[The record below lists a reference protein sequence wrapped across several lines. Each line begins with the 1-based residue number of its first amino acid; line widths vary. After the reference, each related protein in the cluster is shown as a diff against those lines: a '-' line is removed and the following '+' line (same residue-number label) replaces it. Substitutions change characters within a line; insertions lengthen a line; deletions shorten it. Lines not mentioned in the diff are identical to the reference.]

1 MLNRKIRHFVA
12 GYRHAEVVVGS
23 GNRDANHLSSE
34 SFPILRLVVR
44 LPVEAR
50 YVFDSF
56 GIAKFPVV
64 VAP

>member
-1 MLNRKIRHFVA
+1 MLNRKVRYFVA
-12 GYRHAEVVVGS
+12 GYRHGEVS
-23 GNRDANHLSSE
+23 DSRNRDANHLASE
-34 SFPILRLVVR
+34 SFSVFRLVIR
-44 LPVEAR
+44 LSIETR

>member
-1 MLNRKIRHFVA
+1 MLNRKVRYFVA

-23 GNRDANHLSSE
+23 WDRDANHLSSK
-34 SFPILRLVVR
+34 SFPIFRLVIC
-44 LPVEAR
+44 LSIKTW

-56 GIAKFPVV
+56 GIAKFPVI